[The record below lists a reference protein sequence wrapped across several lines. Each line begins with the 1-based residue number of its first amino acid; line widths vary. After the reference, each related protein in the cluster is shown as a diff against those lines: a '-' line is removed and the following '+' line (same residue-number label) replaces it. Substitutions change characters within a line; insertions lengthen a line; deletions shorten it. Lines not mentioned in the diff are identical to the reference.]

1 MCVELGGGSSN
12 VSGGG
17 RKKERERRERGKQ
30 EEEVEL
36 FTSEFERG
44 GGMPIFFNSP
54 APPSRRKSLPWRSDS
69 RLRLRPKRS
78 VVP

>member
-1 MCVELGGGSSN
+1 M
-12 VSGGG
+12 SGGG

-44 GGMPIFFNSP
+44 GGQADFFQLTCSTV
-54 APPSRRKSLPWRSDS
+54 AS
-69 RLRLRPKRS
+69 
-78 VVP
+78 

>member
-44 GGMPIFFNSP
+44 GGHADFFQHTCSTV
-54 APPSRRKSLPWRSDS
+54 AS
-69 RLRLRPKRS
+69 
-78 VVP
+78 